1 MKNTWVIVAKADQA
15 KIYALEHQPRSLVLI
30 TQFEHP
36 ESRLKKNELLETEDG
51 HHDSTGSPRGNA
63 SYHSNAKRNEHTT
76 FAMQIEEFL
85 EQSYHQRKFEELIL
99 IAEPFFHG
107 FLNGKLA
114 KPLQKIIN
122 KHIQKNYIDKDETEL
137 LRIIFAKP
145 DY

>member
-1 MKNTWVIVAKADQA
+1 MKK
-15 KIYALEHQPRSLVLI
+15 H
-30 TQFEHP
+30 
-36 ESRLKKNELLETEDG
+36 ELLETEDG

-122 KHIQKNYIDKDETEL
+122 KHIQKNYTDKDETEL